1 VTAKEL
7 VDRQFV
13 TLDLGESHEVEGV
26 VLPRFSVWKLNKF
39 GIPEDLI
46 ALSQA
51 LPVAKTPISE
61 ATSKLDR
68 DDVVAIVRKEIKAA
82 EKRDKKDDEQLIKNA
97 LISLFKT
104 FYTKRSFWAGDIS
117 VDRTS

>member
-1 VTAKEL
+1 VTAREL

-46 ALSQA
+46 ALSRA
-51 LPVAKTPISE
+51 LPAAAPITE
-61 ATSKLDR
+61 AESKLSR
-68 DDVVAIVRKEIKAA
+68 EDVAAIVRKEIKAA
-82 EKRDKKDDEQLIKNA
+82 AKRDKKDDEKLIKNA
-97 LISLFKT
+97 LISLFKAL
-104 FYTKRSFWAGDIS
+104 YTKRSFWAGDIS
-117 VDRTS
+117 VDRSS